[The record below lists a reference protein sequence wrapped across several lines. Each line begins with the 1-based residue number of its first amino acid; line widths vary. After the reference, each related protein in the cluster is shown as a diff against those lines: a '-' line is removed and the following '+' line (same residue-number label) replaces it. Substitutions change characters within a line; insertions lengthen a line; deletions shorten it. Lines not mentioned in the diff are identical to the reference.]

1 MNVENYHYITGN
13 IENSRCPEGSP
24 EENNTMVKQMDL
36 DETVAF
42 VEAREIGKRDLLLLG
57 GGPFSGQVNT
67 VHVQQSAGGV
77 VKKVT
82 VVERQ
87 RLSGR

>member
-24 EENNTMVKQMDL
+24 EENNTMDL

-67 VHVQQSAGGV
+67 VQVKQSAGGV